1 MFKLKLSVINWE
13 AYDKLGLNDYKE
25 FFILDLVRLL
35 QRTEGSKHPGWC
47 YMSRETMGQQLRIS
61 KRTVQRF
68 VKPLIEKGYL
78 QTNELGHLKCSTS
91 VYNLLKFGD
100 DKAGEMLNQDS
111 PKPGGGDTLSLGVTG
126 MNLGVTNLFVGVT
139 DLSKGG
145 DYLSPNTYK
154 DNSNNTRERETHA
167 PAKEIEPTRIKNTS
181 VEVSAAAPQIH
192 KPYLPIYEGL
202 KGKLFKPEMDR
213 AADLLSRPQMMLD
226 SAFQKIV
233 SIPGE
238 KQSDILKKF
247 LNEPKHDG
255 LDYFASIR
263 RFSNYVDTWS
273 RNLSQR
279 QTA

>member
-1 MFKLKLSVINWE
+1 MKNRRYCTILWDILERLDINLVEYAICDTVFKLQANPKSEN
-13 AYDKLGLNDYKE
+13 K
-25 FFILDLVRLL
+25 
-35 QRTEGSKHPGWC
+35 GWC
-47 YMSRETMGQQLRIS
+47 YMSRSAYVKMLRVS
-61 KRTVQRF
+61 KSTVIRSINKL
-68 VKPLIEKGYL
+68 VDGGLLMRSNEGYL
-78 QTNELGHLKCSTS
+78 QTTELWYNAVHLIEIQPELDAEIGGCQNETPRGVKMTPNNNIDNNRDNERDNAHAL
-91 VYNLLKFGD
+91 
-100 DKAGEMLNQDS
+100 DS
-111 PKPGGGDTLSLGVTG
+111 
-126 MNLGVTNLFVGVT
+126 
-139 DLSKGG
+139 
-145 DYLSPNTYK
+145 NTV
-154 DNSNNTRERETHA
+154 D
-167 PAKEIEPTRIKNTS
+167 TRIKNTS
-181 VEVSAAAPQIH
+181 VEVPAAAPQIH

-213 AADLLSRPQMMLD
+213 AADLLSRPQLMLD
-226 SAFQKIV
+226 AAFQKIV